1 MKSDQVTID
10 NSLTPVIQNEYYGK
24 VNGTIDEF
32 QIISQSEIG
41 KYEALRYRYLK
52 EHKKSLFME
61 LLFQDKLCEHLR
73 TVEQSA
79 RNRLDQIMGCLLA
92 RHPAPDPKTSTMAWV
107 WHINQL
113 KEQAHTIVVQ
123 ELIYN

>member
-1 MKSDQVTID
+1 MNSDQSQID
-10 NSLTPVIQNEYYGK
+10 TSPTPVIQNECYGQADTTLDAFH
-24 VNGTIDEF
+24 V
-32 QIISQSEIG
+32 ISQSEIG

-52 EHKKSLFME
+52 EHKQRLFLE
-61 LLFQDKLCEHLR
+61 LFFQDKLGEHLR

-92 RHPAPDPKTSTMAWV
+92 RHPAPDPKTCPLTWM
-107 WHINQL
+107 WHMKQL
-113 KEQAHTIVVQ
+113 KEQAHAIVVS